1 VLRSGDKI
9 YLTATPGNLAKFF
22 QHLGVFRRQAASA
35 MIVGASKICYYLTSE
50 LLNMGMDVKIIDRD
64 KSRCVEMSERL
75 PGALVI
81 VGDGT
86 DTELLQEEG
95 IQQTDAF
102 VAITGLDEANI
113 LMGLSAARVT
123 NDNCKIVT
131 KINRR
136 SLVELVSNQEE
147 IGCVVSA
154 ASVTT
159 EMIVQYVRAME
170 SAAAVQIKAIH
181 HLMEGEVEALE
192 CGVLPNEDF
201 IGVPLKDLKM
211 KPGILLAG
219 IVRRNGQIIIPSGN
233 DAMQAYDDVIIVT
246 KKHDIQKI
254 RDILL

>member
-1 VLRSGDKI
+1 
-9 YLTATPGNLAKFF
+9 
-22 QHLGVFRRQAASA
+22 
-35 MIVGASKICYYLTSE
+35 
-50 LLNMGMDVKIIDRD
+50 
-64 KSRCVEMSERL
+64 
-75 PGALVI
+75 
-81 VGDGT
+81 
-86 DTELLQEEG
+86 
-95 IQQTDAF
+95 
-102 VAITGLDEANI
+102 
-113 LMGLSAARVT
+113 
-123 NDNCKIVT
+123 
-131 KINRR
+131 
-136 SLVELVSNQEE
+136 
-147 IGCVVSA
+147 
-154 ASVTT
+154 
-159 EMIVQYVRAME
+159 ME